1 MIQSISPSH
10 GRALIYVWAV
20 EQDDL
25 SKRTIPTTAGN
36 EDANSGQD
44 VFVPWVLSNQT
55 RPKERK
61 TKGSQHPEQATK
73 HTELAIAREEETH
86 AHTQDEPQQTFNR
99 YYHMFA
105 RGELTKLVHDAAE
118 DLGLHVG
125 PRGQQQA
132 GSGIEIV
139 QDGWERSNYYVE
151 LRRWVGT
158 EAHAR

>member
-1 MIQSISPSH
+1 MQVRFWVGGRLEHHTTDRSHDAEQRLIQSISPSH

-44 VFVPWVLSNQT
+44 VFVPWVLSHQT

-105 RGELTKLVHDAAE
+105 RRRTLGRQAKVRKWNLDETSAA
-118 DLGLHVG
+118 LGL
-125 PRGQQQA
+125 
-132 GSGIEIV
+132 
-139 QDGWERSNYYVE
+139 
-151 LRRWVGT
+151 
-158 EAHAR
+158 